1 MSLLV
6 PETGVGG
13 RRPAK
18 DTSAP
23 TFHRPEATASR
34 ATIAPCDTPTK
45 AIRASAFSK
54 PSFLAASPMV
64 LSKASRTA
72 WMRPGCNCAPSTLN
86 HS

>member
-45 AIRASAFSK
+45 AIRTSATLFPSSIADGLIKSLSHGLDASG
-54 PSFLAASPMV
+54 L
-64 LSKASRTA
+64 
-72 WMRPGCNCAPSTLN
+72 
-86 HS
+86 